1 MYSNNFHICEILFRK
16 FDSIAPKEETIVFVE
31 LTRKQKEYYR
41 AILER
46 NVEYLKRGAKSSNVR
61 CRSVVAQLTCCHV
74 LL

>member
-1 MYSNNFHICEILFRK
+1 M
-16 FDSIAPKEETIVFVE
+16 E

-61 CRSVVAQLTCCHV
+61 CRHAVAQIDLLWCVVVGAVVAQHCDGAAQML
-74 LL
+74 